1 MKNALRKMYTQKT
14 GHANSGSSRL
24 QYFVVVRQEII
35 KVCGGRAS
43 EVALVVPMKSGVGVS
58 AAASES

>member
-1 MKNALRKMYTQKT
+1 MYTQKT